1 LPLLNLGLKSLQF
14 NGGGA
19 ISVAMRGFDLKR
31 LTDIVLSAI
40 GLVVLAPVMAGVAVA
55 VAAALGRPVL
65 FRQDRPG
72 LHGKPFRLVKF
83 RTMLDSVDAQGKPL
97 DDARRLTRFGRFL
110 RASSLDELPEL
121 WNILKGEMSLVG
133 PRPLLMQYLPLYT
146 PEQARRHSVRP
157 GLTGWTQVNGR
168 NALTWPEKLEL
179 DTWYVDNRSFVPRH
193 EDPADDGCE
202 GPRPERDRRGRIG
215 DHARVP
221 RHKRGRGARSARGPA
236 TGNRA
241 PADRRPRRNPDPAP
255 TALLPA
261 VDLPLAWW

>member
-1 LPLLNLGLKSLQF
+1 MIRSYAAAPARARDLPLLNLGPKSLQF

-19 ISVAMRGFDLKR
+19 ISVAMPGFDLKR
-31 LTDIVLSAI
+31 LTDIVLSAV
-40 GLVVLAPVMAGVAVA
+40 GLVLLAPVMAGVAVA
-55 VAAALGRPVL
+55 VAVALGRPVL

-83 RTMLDSVDAQGKPL
+83 RTMLDSVDAQGRPL

-168 NALTWPEKLEL
+168 NALNWPEKLEL
-179 DTWYVDNRSFVPRH
+179 DTWYVDNRSFALDMKILLMTVAKVLARSGI
-193 EDPADDGCE
+193 AAE
-202 GPRPERDRRGRIG
+202 GSETMPEFRGTGDAAERVRRGGGYREPG
-215 DHARVP
+215 P
-221 RHKRGRGARSARGPA
+221 GRSSPPA
-236 TGNRA
+236 
-241 PADRRPRRNPDPAP
+241 NP
-255 TALLPA
+255 
-261 VDLPLAWW
+261 